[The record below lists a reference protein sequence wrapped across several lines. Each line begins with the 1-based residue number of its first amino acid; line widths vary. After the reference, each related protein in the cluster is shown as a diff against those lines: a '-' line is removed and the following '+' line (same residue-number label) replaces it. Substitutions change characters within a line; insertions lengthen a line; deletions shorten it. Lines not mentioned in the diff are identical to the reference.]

1 MSELYLTINWNEVY
15 CVKGMAMKTNQKR
28 CRRWRLSERDVSGM
42 GCPSLWEHGMDA
54 LMPVPESS
62 WQNLADRRHHQEV
75 RETPVDLSVGLSR
88 DIQTS
93 WMCVYLCVCV
103 GWRPAAEWSWDVKDD
118 TCVSAGEG
126 VCCHC
131 QWGWDWSTSLLALIS
146 VSIPPFL
153 LFLIRGSCSEPRLIL
168 GQWVAGLWGT
178 FWGSFWNVL
187 CHSITTRE
195 QWRKWTLWLNT
206 LATSFLSV
214 NI

>member
-1 MSELYLTINWNEVY
+1 MLVACGALLCESMVWMLWCQCQSQAGRTWRTD
-15 CVKGMAMKTNQKR
+15 GTTKR
-28 CRRWRLSERDVSGM
+28 LGKPLLISAWGSAGTFR
-42 GCPSLWEHGMDA
+42 
-54 LMPVPESS
+54 PVE
-62 WQNLADRRHHQEV
+62 
-75 RETPVDLSVGLSR
+75 
-88 DIQTS
+88 
-93 WMCVYLCVCV
+93 CVYTCVCVCVCVCV

-168 GQWVAGLWGT
+168 GQWVAGLWGI

-195 QWRKWTLWLNT
+195 QWRKWSLWLNT